1 MSDSDI
7 EDIQIDL
14 LDAVIK
20 HGKHNQASHGR
31 RTARR
36 RAYSAAYSSARAGGA
51 TPAEARATA
60 REAGVARQAER
71 DTRLERLRE
80 ASQRGKID
88 TRPLSYWDTLPG
100 LKEEQEWNRSSM
112 AKIDAALAEAKQR
125 KDKTRVEQIQREK
138 EDFTRRIEAMD
149 KLIAKAERASQPIAR
164 ERAES
169 ILSAGESATGQS
181 FARALARQVPLTEQ
195 DAKDVVAIRDAY
207 NRVFNNGSPSVT
219 ALPYASQMTGSGKS
233 PIENLRD
240 AARSTNRDIWEPA
253 RQILRELEK

>member
-36 RAYSAAYSSARAGGA
+36 RAYSAAYSQARAGGA
-51 TPAEARATA
+51 TPAEARAAA
-60 REAGVARQAER
+60 REAGVARQGER
-71 DTRLERLRE
+71 DTRLERLR
-80 ASQRGKID
+80 
-88 TRPLSYWDTLPG
+88 
-100 LKEEQEWNRSSM
+100 
-112 AKIDAALAEAKQR
+112 
-125 KDKTRVEQIQREK
+125 
-138 EDFTRRIEAMD
+138 
-149 KLIAKAERASQPIAR
+149 ERASQPIAR